1 VFNIKRNNNRLVVNI
16 IFTIKKVN
24 IITQEEYIKANFVV
38 ESLIDKVDDSTP
50 NDSEIMKKFLAASD
64 IVEAYE
70 EIHFLI

>member
-1 VFNIKRNNNRLVVNI
+1 M
-16 IFTIKKVN
+16 
-24 IITQEEYIKANFVV
+24 ITHKEYVKANLVV